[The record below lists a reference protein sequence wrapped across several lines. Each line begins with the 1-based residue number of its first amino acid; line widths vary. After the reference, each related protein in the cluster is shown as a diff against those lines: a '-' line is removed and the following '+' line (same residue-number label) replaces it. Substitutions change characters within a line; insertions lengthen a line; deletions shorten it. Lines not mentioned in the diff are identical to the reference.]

1 MPKIQVSRIYNKI
14 QDALDKGFRV
24 VSEQGS
30 ARSAKTVSSVIWLIT
45 RCLQYAGTTVAI
57 VRGTRPALAGTVY
70 RDFEWAMQEMG
81 VWDRDCMNKSE
92 FIYRFPNGSWIEFF
106 PATDDQRLRGRKRQ
120 ILYVNEANE
129 ISYEEW
135 TQLILRTTVFAII
148 DYNPSFGDEHWIVQ
162 KINESPR
169 TCFFIST
176 YKDNPFLEQTVIDE
190 IESLRETSP
199 NLWRVYGLGLR
210 AVIEG
215 RIYKEFAIVDELPY
229 EARKNAF
236 IGMDFG
242 YQNSYTAMVYVSI
255 VGKKIYLR
263 ELCYRTQMSTTDII
277 NRCKEINKEYKTNFK
292 YWADSAEPREIN
304 EMYNAGINV
313 HPVRKYAGSVI
324 AGITKIQEYK
334 LIITADS
341 PNMKKE
347 FENYIYAK
355 DKNGNWLNEPVKAFD
370 HCMDSMRYVVISEV
384 LGNNS
389 KGLDAQEVADILF

>member
-14 QDALDKGFRV
+14 QEAFDKGFRV

-30 ARSAKTVSSVIWLIT
+30 ARSAKTMSTVIWLIT
-45 RCLQYAGTTVAI
+45 RCLQYPGTTVGI

-70 RDFEWAMQEMG
+70 RDFEWVMQQME

-106 PATDDQRLRGRKRQ
+106 SATDDQRLRGRKRQ

-129 ISYEEW
+129 INYNEW

-176 YKDNPFLEQTVIDE
+176 YKDNPFLEQAVIDE
-190 IESLRETSP
+190 IESLKETSP

-210 AVIEG
+210 AIIEG
-215 RIYKEFAIVDELPY
+215 RIYKEFTIVDELPY
-229 EARKNAF
+229 EAKKNAF
-236 IGMDFG
+236 VGMDFG
-242 YQNSYTAMVYVSI
+242 YMTSQTAMCYVSF
-255 VGKKIYLR
+255 VGKKLYLR
-263 ELCYRTQMSTTDII
+263 ELCYRTQMTTTDII
-277 NRCKEINKEYKTNFK
+277 NRCKEINREYKQNFK

-304 EMYNAGINV
+304 EIYNAGINI

-324 AGITKIQEYK
+324 AGITKLQEYK
-334 LIITADS
+334 IIITADS
-341 PNMKKE
+341 LNLKKE
-347 FENYIYAK
+347 LENYIYAK
-355 DKNGNWLNEPVKAFD
+355 DKNGNWINEPVKAFD
-370 HCMDSMRYVVISEV
+370 HLCDSFRYVCISEV
-384 LGNNS
+384 LGNNGN
-389 KGLDAQEVADILF
+389 GLDAQEAADILF